1 MKTKK
6 VAKAIFSK
14 LPGLRV
20 QTSIIDALQ
29 HNVTESATDR
39 DLDLLEQLFASIE
52 TRQVHLEDRIRK
64 IKLSRLGHIQR
75 GETPIQVSIMDAV
88 APWQSMVVDPVSTPG
103 MILEEETRYYEYVGG
118 LYEGRGE
125 AIEVGPWLGKSTQH
139 IMRGLSRNAKFAN
152 RQLHVFDDF
161 TWRSEWMD
169 QYVELAERLPNHANF
184 QHLFESHTREIR
196 PRLKVTKGKLVNYDG
211 NDELPPIDW
220 HGAPIEIMYID
231 CGRHLLVNE
240 AWYRIFSPAFIPNFS
255 LIVMQDWRTHRDRP
269 RCFYNETL
277 CFTEAHPE
285 LRLVHEVSNG
295 GIAAFLYCG
304 R

>member
-139 IMRGLSRNAKFAN
+139 IMRGLSRK
-152 RQLHVFDDF
+152 R
-161 TWRSEWMD
+161 
-169 QYVELAERLPNHANF
+169 
-184 QHLFESHTREIR
+184 
-196 PRLKVTKGKLVNYDG
+196 
-211 NDELPPIDW
+211 
-220 HGAPIEIMYID
+220 
-231 CGRHLLVNE
+231 
-240 AWYRIFSPAFIPNFS
+240 
-255 LIVMQDWRTHRDRP
+255 
-269 RCFYNETL
+269 
-277 CFTEAHPE
+277 
-285 LRLVHEVSNG
+285 
-295 GIAAFLYCG
+295 
-304 R
+304 